1 MGRSWGPICI
11 LFVVPARAVA
21 PLLVALALFN
31 RRQGSPNYQKNS
43 RIFCPWGTAPA
54 AARYLHR
61 VLCII
66 EAAGAVPHDGQ
77 LFYGHHRLSMEPP
90 SAVQKLFLKPACY
103 TGLIPGA
110 IYPYL

>member
-1 MGRSWGPICI
+1 MHNTQAICRF
-11 LFVVPARAVA
+11 L
-21 PLLVALALFN
+21 LFN
-31 RRQGSPNYQKNS
+31 FLAAFAFRNCPSHQAGAPYSGSACAS
-43 RIFCPWGTAPA
+43 SLGTVADGIFCLVEQS
-54 AARYLHR
+54 Y